1 MGQTKKVP
9 MRTCIGCRQAKNKKE
24 LIRVVK
30 NKEGQVFVDLT
41 GRQNGRG
48 AYICANK
55 DCLEKAITRA
65 LATIERTMEKASY
78 WDKFR
83 NVDINERQRK
93 VLNRLWDGFEGK
105 LTSSKW
111 AKICRCSQD
120 TALRDINN
128 LISKGMLRDSG
139 EGGRSTNYLLP

>member
-9 MRTCIGCRQAKNKKE
+9 MRTCIGCRQVKNKKE

-55 DCLEKAITRA
+55 DCLEKAIKTKS
-65 LATIERTMEKASY
+65 LEKTLKTAIDGEIITQLRSQLGE
-78 WDKFR
+78 
-83 NVDINERQRK
+83 VNE
-93 VLNRLWDGFEGK
+93 
-105 LTSSKW
+105 
-111 AKICRCSQD
+111 
-120 TALRDINN
+120 
-128 LISKGMLRDSG
+128 
-139 EGGRSTNYLLP
+139 

>member
-55 DCLEKAITRA
+55 DCLEKTIKTKSLEKTLKTAIDEEIITQLRSQ
-65 LATIERTMEKASY
+65 LGE
-78 WDKFR
+78 
-83 NVDINERQRK
+83 VNE
-93 VLNRLWDGFEGK
+93 
-105 LTSSKW
+105 
-111 AKICRCSQD
+111 
-120 TALRDINN
+120 
-128 LISKGMLRDSG
+128 
-139 EGGRSTNYLLP
+139 